1 MKEFKD
7 QIDWIARKKAEKL
20 THNNLKDLFKNA
32 KILYNRMNVIMDAFQ
47 KRVFVT
53 PQRPDV
59 EVSSESSTDD
69 EDGSIFASP
78 REVTPRSVISD
89 FNINDFSTHGLT
101 DKELQI
107 FRKRFGYENPEE
119 LEQALMK
126 ADTEEKKRA
135 FKRPKY
141 QASCFERSNWCF
153 THRIMLLKIFCT
165 R

>member
-7 QIDWIARKKAEKL
+7 QIDWIVRKKAKKL
-20 THNNLKDLFKNA
+20 THKNLKDLFKNA
-32 KILYNRMNVIMDAFQ
+32 KVLYNGMNVIMDAFQ

-69 EDGSIFASP
+69 EDGSIFASL

-89 FNINDFSTHGLT
+89 FNINDFNTHGLT

-107 FRKRFGYENPEE
+107 FRKRFGYENTEE

-126 ADTEEKKRA
+126 ADTEGKKKELSNGLNIKQSVLRD
-135 FKRPKY
+135 
-141 QASCFERSNWCF
+141 QIGASRTGLCC
-153 THRIMLLKIFCT
+153 
-165 R
+165 

>member
-7 QIDWIARKKAEKL
+7 QIDWIVRKKAKKL
-20 THNNLKDLFKNA
+20 THKNLKDLFKNA
-32 KILYNRMNVIMDAFQ
+32 KVLYNGMDVIMDAFQ

-69 EDGSIFASP
+69 EDGSIFASL

-89 FNINDFSTHGLT
+89 FNINDFNTHGLT

-107 FRKRFGYENPEE
+107 FRKRFGYENTEE

-126 ADTEEKKRA
+126 ADTEGKKKSFQTA
-135 FKRPKY
+135 
-141 QASCFERSNWCF
+141 
-153 THRIMLLKIFCT
+153 
-165 R
+165 

>member
-69 EDGSIFASP
+69 EDGSIFASL

-89 FNINDFSTHGLT
+89 FNINDFNTHGLT

-107 FRKRFGYENPEE
+107 FRKRFGYENTEE

-126 ADTEEKKRA
+126 ADTEGKKKSFQTA
-135 FKRPKY
+135 
-141 QASCFERSNWCF
+141 
-153 THRIMLLKIFCT
+153 
-165 R
+165 

>member
-7 QIDWIARKKAEKL
+7 QIDWIVRKKAKKL
-20 THNNLKDLFKNA
+20 THKNLKDLFKNA
-32 KILYNRMNVIMDAFQ
+32 KVLYNGMNVIMDAFQ

-69 EDGSIFASP
+69 EDGSIFASL

-89 FNINDFSTHGLT
+89 FHINDFNTHGLT

-107 FRKRFGYENPEE
+107 FRKRFGYENTEE

-126 ADTEEKKRA
+126 ADTEGKKKSFQTA
-135 FKRPKY
+135 
-141 QASCFERSNWCF
+141 
-153 THRIMLLKIFCT
+153 
-165 R
+165 

>member
-7 QIDWIARKKAEKL
+7 QIDWIVRKKAKKL
-20 THNNLKDLFKNA
+20 THKNLKDLFKNA
-32 KILYNRMNVIMDAFQ
+32 KVLYNGMNVIMDAFQ

-69 EDGSIFASP
+69 EDGSIFASL

-89 FNINDFSTHGLT
+89 FNINDFNTHGLT

-107 FRKRFGYENPEE
+107 FRKRFGYENTEE

-126 ADTEEKKRA
+126 ADTEGEKKRA

-141 QASCFERSNWCF
+141 
-153 THRIMLLKIFCT
+153 
-165 R
+165 

>member
-7 QIDWIARKKAEKL
+7 QIDWIVRKKAKKL
-20 THNNLKDLFKNA
+20 TYKNLKDVFKNA
-32 KILYNRMNVIMDAFQ
+32 KVLYNAINVIMDAFQ

-59 EVSSESSTDD
+59 EVSSESSTND

-89 FNINDFSTHGLT
+89 LNINDFNTNGLT

-107 FRKRFGYENPEE
+107 FRKRFGYEDPESWSK
-119 LEQALMK
+119 L
-126 ADTEEKKRA
+126 
-135 FKRPKY
+135 
-141 QASCFERSNWCF
+141 
-153 THRIMLLKIFCT
+153 
-165 R
+165 

>member
-7 QIDWIARKKAEKL
+7 QIDWIVRKKAKKL
-20 THNNLKDLFKNA
+20 THKNLKDLFKNA
-32 KILYNRMNVIMDAFQ
+32 KVLYNGMNVIMDAFQ

-69 EDGSIFASP
+69 EDGSIFASL

-89 FNINDFSTHGLT
+89 FNINDFNTHGLT

-107 FRKRFGYENPEE
+107 FRKRFGYENTEE

-126 ADTEEKKRA
+126 ADTEGKK
-135 FKRPKY
+135 KELSNGLNIK
-141 QASCFERSNWCF
+141 QAVLRDQIGASRTGLCC
-153 THRIMLLKIFCT
+153 
-165 R
+165 

>member
-7 QIDWIARKKAEKL
+7 QIDWIVRKKAKKL
-20 THNNLKDLFKNA
+20 THKNLKDLFKNA
-32 KILYNRMNVIMDAFQ
+32 KVLYNGMNVIMDAFQ

-69 EDGSIFASP
+69 EDGSIFASL

-89 FNINDFSTHGLT
+89 FNINDFNTHGLT

-107 FRKRFGYENPEE
+107 FRKRFGYENTEE

-126 ADTEEKKRA
+126 ADTEGKKKSFQTA
-135 FKRPKY
+135 
-141 QASCFERSNWCF
+141 
-153 THRIMLLKIFCT
+153 
-165 R
+165 

>member
-126 ADTEEKKRA
+126 ADTEEKKELSNGLNI
-135 FKRPKY
+135 K
-141 QASCFERSNWCF
+141 QAVLRDQIGASRTGLCC
-153 THRIMLLKIFCT
+153 
-165 R
+165 